1 VLERGTMWAIR
12 VEELRK
18 RYGQVE
24 ALKGVTFTVARGELF
39 ALLGPNGAGK
49 TTTIRILCG
58 LTRPSGGR
66 AFFFDCEV
74 FREPLKAKKMAG
86 LVPQTI
92 NLDLE
97 LTLWENLLIHG
108 LLFNMP
114 KEEIRLRAE
123 ELLSFAGLLERK
135 GDKVRTLSGGMRRRL
150 LIIRALMHQPRILFL
165 DEPTVGLDP
174 HIRRRLWGLIKRIQQ
189 QGTTIL
195 LTTHYIEE
203 AEFLANRV
211 AFIDQGRI
219 IVIDTPQA
227 LTRSL
232 GQFAVDLVREDG
244 LETHYFSSR
253 KEAEKFMMGLDKK
266 GETVTLRRINLEDAF
281 VHFTGKRV

>member
-1 VLERGTMWAIR
+1 MLEEGFVWAIK
-12 VEELRK
+12 VENLKK
-18 RYGQVE
+18 RYGKLE
-24 ALKGVTFTVARGELF
+24 ALKGVTFSVTPGELF

-74 FREPLKAKKMAG
+74 FKNPLQAKKMVG

-108 LLFNMP
+108 FLFGLSRETIKN
-114 KEEIRLRAE
+114 RAQ
-123 ELLSFAGLLERK
+123 ELLSFADLLERK
-135 GDKVRTLSGGMRRRL
+135 NHKVRTLSGGMRRRL
-150 LIIRALMHQPRILFL
+150 LIIRALMHEPRILFL

-174 HIRRRLWGLIKRIQQ
+174 HIRRKLWGLIKRIQQ

-203 AEFLANRV
+203 AEFLADRV
-211 AFIDQGRI
+211 AFIDQGKI

-227 LTRSL
+227 LTERL
-232 GQFAVDLVREDG
+232 GRFAVDLVREEG
-244 LETHYFSSR
+244 LETRYFSSR
-253 KEAEKFMMGLDKK
+253 EEAENFMMQMG
-266 GETVTLRRINLEDAF
+266 GRGQTVTLRRVNLEDAF

>member
-1 VLERGTMWAIR
+1 MLEEGFVWAIK
-12 VEELRK
+12 VENLKK
-18 RYGQVE
+18 RYGKLE
-24 ALKGVTFTVARGELF
+24 ALKGATFSVTPGELF

-74 FREPLKAKKMAG
+74 FKNPLQAKKMVG

-108 LLFNMP
+108 FLFGLSRETIKN
-114 KEEIRLRAE
+114 RAQ

-135 GDKVRTLSGGMRRRL
+135 NHKVRTLSGGMRRRL
-150 LIIRALMHQPRILFL
+150 LTIRALMHEPRILFL

-174 HIRRRLWGLIKRIQQ
+174 HIRRKLWGLIKRIQQ

-203 AEFLANRV
+203 AEFLADRV
-211 AFIDQGRI
+211 AFIDQGKI

-227 LTRSL
+227 LTERL
-232 GQFAVDLVREDG
+232 GRFAVDLVREEG
-244 LETHYFSSR
+244 LETRYFSSR
-253 KEAEKFMMGLDKK
+253 EEAENFMMQMG
-266 GETVTLRRINLEDAF
+266 GRGQTVTLRRVNLEDAF

>member
-1 VLERGTMWAIR
+1 MEAVR
-12 VEELRK
+12 VEGLRK
-18 RYGQVE
+18 NYGKIE
-24 ALKGVTFTVARGELF
+24 ALKGISFRITAGELF

-66 AFFFDCEV
+66 AFFYGVDV
-74 FREPLKAKKMAG
+74 FREPVAAKKMAG

-97 LTLWENLLIHG
+97 LTLSENLLIHG
-108 LLFNMP
+108 LLFGLSR
-114 KEEIRLRAE
+114 EEIRRRAA
-123 ELLSFAGLLERK
+123 ELLRFAELFERR
-135 GDKVRTLSGGMRRRL
+135 GHKVRTLSGGMRRRL
-150 LIIRALMHQPRILFL
+150 LIIRALLHRPRILFL

-203 AEFLANRV
+203 AEFLADRV
-211 AFIDQGRI
+211 AFMDQGELI
-219 IVIDTPQA
+219 IEGTPKA
-227 LTRSL
+227 LMDRL
-232 GQFAVDLVREDG
+232 GEFAVDVVREKG
-244 LETHYFSSR
+244 LETKYFRSR
-253 KEAEKFMMGLDKK
+253 AEAEEFALSLANRA
-266 GETVTLRRINLEDAF
+266 ETVTIRRVNLEDAF
-281 VHFTGKRV
+281 VHFTGRKV

>member
-1 VLERGTMWAIR
+1 MWAIR

>member
-1 VLERGTMWAIR
+1 MEAVR
-12 VEELRK
+12 VEGLRK
-18 RYGQVE
+18 NYGKIE
-24 ALKGVTFTVARGELF
+24 ALKGISFRIAPGELF

-66 AFFFDCEV
+66 AFFYGVDV
-74 FREPLKAKKMAG
+74 FREPVAAKKMAG

-97 LTLWENLLIHG
+97 LTLSENLLIHG
-108 LLFNMP
+108 LLFGLSR
-114 KEEIRLRAE
+114 EEIRRRAA
-123 ELLSFAGLLERK
+123 ELLRFAELFERR
-135 GDKVRTLSGGMRRRL
+135 GHKVRTLSGGMRRRL
-150 LIIRALMHQPRILFL
+150 LIIRALLHRPRILFL

-203 AEFLANRV
+203 AEFLADRV
-211 AFIDQGRI
+211 AFMDQGELI
-219 IVIDTPQA
+219 IEGTPKA
-227 LTRSL
+227 LMDRL
-232 GQFAVDLVREDG
+232 GEFAVDVVREKG
-244 LETHYFSSR
+244 LETKYFRSR
-253 KEAEKFMMGLDKK
+253 AEAEEFALSLANRA
-266 GETVTLRRINLEDAF
+266 ETVTIRRVNLEDAF
-281 VHFTGKRV
+281 VHFTGRKV

>member
-1 VLERGTMWAIR
+1 MLEEGFVWAIK
-12 VEELRK
+12 VENLKK
-18 RYGQVE
+18 RYGKLE
-24 ALKGVTFTVARGELF
+24 ALKGVTFSVAPGELF

-74 FREPLKAKKMAG
+74 FKNPLQAKKMVG

-108 LLFNMP
+108 FLFGLSRETIKN
-114 KEEIRLRAE
+114 RAQ
-123 ELLSFAGLLERK
+123 ELLSFADLLERK
-135 GDKVRTLSGGMRRRL
+135 NHKVRTLSGGMRRRL
-150 LIIRALMHQPRILFL
+150 LIIRALMHEPRILFL

-174 HIRRRLWGLIKRIQQ
+174 HIRRKLWGLIKRIQQ

-203 AEFLANRV
+203 AEFLADRV
-211 AFIDQGRI
+211 AFIDQGKI

-227 LTRSL
+227 LTERL
-232 GQFAVDLVREDG
+232 GRFAVDLVREEG
-244 LETHYFSSR
+244 LETRYFSSR
-253 KEAEKFMMGLDKK
+253 EEAENFMMQMG
-266 GETVTLRRINLEDAF
+266 GRGQTVTLRRVNLEDAF

>member
-1 VLERGTMWAIR
+1 MEAVR
-12 VEELRK
+12 VEGLRK
-18 RYGQVE
+18 NYGKIE
-24 ALKGVTFTVARGELF
+24 ALKGISFRITAGELF

-66 AFFFDCEV
+66 AFFYGVDV
-74 FREPLKAKKMAG
+74 FREPVAAKKMAG

-97 LTLWENLLIHG
+97 LTLSENLLIHG
-108 LLFNMP
+108 LLFGLSR
-114 KEEIRLRAE
+114 EEIRRRAA
-123 ELLSFAGLLERK
+123 ELLRFAELFERR
-135 GDKVRTLSGGMRRRL
+135 GHKVRTLSGGMRRRL
-150 LIIRALMHQPRILFL
+150 LIIRALLHRPRILFL

-203 AEFLANRV
+203 AEFLADRV
-211 AFIDQGRI
+211 AFMDQGELI
-219 IVIDTPQA
+219 IEGTPKA
-227 LTRSL
+227 LMDRL
-232 GQFAVDLVREDG
+232 GEFAVDVVREKG
-244 LETHYFSSR
+244 LETKYFRSR
-253 KEAEKFMMGLDKK
+253 AEAEEFALSLANRA
-266 GETVTLRRINLEDAF
+266 ETVTIRRVNLEDAF
-281 VHFTGKRV
+281 VHFTGKKV

>member
-1 VLERGTMWAIR
+1 MEAVR
-12 VEELRK
+12 VEGLRK
-18 RYGQVE
+18 NYGKIE
-24 ALKGVTFTVARGELF
+24 ALKEISFRITAGELF

-66 AFFFDCEV
+66 AFFYGVDV
-74 FREPLKAKKMAG
+74 FREPVAAKKMAG

-97 LTLWENLLIHG
+97 LTLSENLLIHG
-108 LLFNMP
+108 LLFGLSR
-114 KEEIRLRAE
+114 EEIRRRAA
-123 ELLSFAGLLERK
+123 ELLRFAELFERR
-135 GDKVRTLSGGMRRRL
+135 GHKVRTLSGGMRRRL
-150 LIIRALMHQPRILFL
+150 LIIRALLHRPRILFL

-203 AEFLANRV
+203 AEFLADRV
-211 AFIDQGRI
+211 AFMDQGELI
-219 IVIDTPQA
+219 IEGTPKA
-227 LTRSL
+227 LMDRL
-232 GQFAVDLVREDG
+232 GEFAVDVVREKG
-244 LETHYFSSR
+244 LETKYFRSR
-253 KEAEKFMMGLDKK
+253 AEAEEFALSLANRA
-266 GETVTLRRINLEDAF
+266 ETVTIRRVNLEDAF
-281 VHFTGKRV
+281 VHFTGRKV